1 LAAKKPRKTTKKPP
15 AWKSPPPPRGA
26 RQRAL
31 LTVERLRELYTAA
44 TELTHENPF
53 QLLIATILS
62 AQTTDRS
69 VNLVTPELFRRYP
82 TAIDLAAADPAVVQ
96 VLIKPTGFFR
106 LKTMRIISASQK
118 IVELFG
124 GEVPTVMEDMIK
136 IPGIGRKTANVILGA
151 GFDEPGFAVDTHVT
165 RLTNRLGLVAT
176 RDPVKIEYQVCAVVP
191 QQEWTGLSLRL
202 ILHGRRI
209 CDARRPRC
217 EECVLNDFCPSALTR
232 PGRRLRKGKPIG
244 EAPTSDIKV
253 AR

>member
-1 LAAKKPRKTTKKPP
+1 M
-15 AWKSPPPPRGA
+15 
-26 RQRAL
+26 
-31 LTVERLRELYTAA
+31 ERLRDLYAAA
-44 TELTHENPF
+44 TELTHESAF

-82 TAIDLAAADPAVVQ
+82 TPHDLAAADPAEVEK
-96 VLIKPTGFFR
+96 LIKPTGFFR
-106 LKTMRIISASQK
+106 LKTMRIIGASRA

-124 GEVPTVMEDMIK
+124 GDVPTTMEDMIK

-176 RDPVKIEYQVCAVVP
+176 RDPVKIEYQVGAMVP
-191 QQEWTGLSLRL
+191 KEEWTALSLRL
-202 ILHGRRI
+202 ILHGRRV

-217 EECVLNDFCPSALTR
+217 EECVLNDFCPSSLVR
-232 PGRRLRKGKPIG
+232 PGRSLRKGKPIG
-244 EAPTSDIKV
+244 EAPNSDIKLV
-253 AR
+253 RA

>member
-1 LAAKKPRKTTKKPP
+1 MAAKDKAKPRSWNVPK
-15 AWKSPPPPRGA
+15 PPRGA

-31 LTVERLRELYTAA
+31 STVEGLRDLYQAE
-44 TELTHENPF
+44 TELAHESPF

-82 TAIDLAAADPAVVQ
+82 SALDLAAADPSEVEK
-96 VLIKPTGFFR
+96 LIKPTGFFR
-106 LKTMRIISASQK
+106 LKTQRIIGASRAL
-118 IVELFG
+118 VELFG
-124 GEVPTVMEDMIK
+124 GEVPKTLDDMVK

-176 RDPVKIEYQVCAVVP
+176 KDPVKIEYQVCAMVP
-191 QQEWTGLSLRL
+191 KEEWTALSLRL
-202 ILHGRRI
+202 ILHGRRV

-217 EECVLNDFCPSALTR
+217 EECVLNGFCPSSLLR
-232 PGRRLRKGKPIG
+232 PGRRLRKGRPIG
-244 EAPTSDIKV
+244 EAPGSDVKV
-253 AR
+253 VRS